1 MNRAMGTDGMK
12 QAVLSAAR
20 GAGLFALARRAS
32 AKRLRILC
40 YHGLWTT
47 PGFQYGD
54 RLFMPPAQ
62 FEARMAR
69 LKRSGYPV
77 LALDA
82 AVTALAAGDL
92 PDNAVVV
99 TIDDGW
105 ASTHSHMVPA
115 LEALGLPS
123 TVYVTSWYVGRDLP
137 VVNKAV
143 DYLHARAGR
152 PAIEVAARAA
162 TIDSLSVGDRAG
174 ALRDLSMSLGIPL
187 DWWETRQFHSMTAAE
202 VADCV
207 RRGMDVQLHTHRHR
221 AAPGQLAAELDEN
234 RARLADWTGLPPGH
248 FDHFCYPSGEY
259 EPEAEPILA
268 AQRVRSATLV
278 EQGTNAPGA
287 NPYRLRR
294 FLDGRSVS
302 EAEFDAY
309 LSGALDL
316 VDAAAARLRRR

>member
-1 MNRAMGTDGMK
+1 MK
-12 QAVLSAAR
+12 QTMLSTAEKF
-20 GAGLFALARRAS
+20 GLFALARRAS

-54 RLFMPPAQ
+54 RLFMPPEQ

-77 LALDA
+77 LGLDA

-105 ASTHSHMVPA
+105 ASTHTHMLPA

-123 TVYVTSWYVGRDLP
+123 TVYVASWYVGRDLP

-143 DYLHARAGR
+143 DYLYARAGR
-152 PAIEVAARAA
+152 GDAEVAARTAA
-162 TIDSLSVGDRAG
+162 IEALPEAERAG
-174 ALRDLSMSLGIPL
+174 ALRDLSMSLGLPL
-187 DWWETRQFHSMTAAE
+187 DWWETRQFHSMTAVE
-202 VADCV
+202 VGDCA

-221 AAPGQLAAELDEN
+221 AAPAQLGAELDAN
-234 RARLADWTGLPPGH
+234 RARLAEWTGLSPGH
-248 FDHFCYPSGEY
+248 FTHFCYPSGEY
-259 EPEAEPILA
+259 EPEAEPVLA
-268 AQRVRSATLV
+268 AQAVRSATLV

-316 VDAAAARLRRR
+316 VDAAAARVRRR

>member
-1 MNRAMGTDGMK
+1 MK
-12 QAVLSAAR
+12 QAVLS
-20 GAGLFALARRAS
+20 GAEKIGLFALARRAS
-32 AKRLRILC
+32 ARRLRILC

-47 PGFQYGD
+47 PGFQYGN
-54 RLFMPPAQ
+54 RLFMPPEQ

-77 LALDA
+77 LGLDA
-82 AVTALAAGDL
+82 AVAALAAGDL

-105 ASTHSHMVPA
+105 ASTHTHMLPA
-115 LEALGLPS
+115 LEAQGLPS
-123 TVYVTSWYVGRDLP
+123 TVYVASWYVGRDLP

-143 DYLHARAGR
+143 DYLYARAGCD
-152 PAIEVAARAA
+152 AAEVAAATAA
-162 TIDSLSVGDRAG
+162 IEALPTGDRAG
-174 ALRDLSMSLGIPL
+174 ALRDLSRSLGIPL
-187 DWWETRQFHSMTAAE
+187 DWWETRQFHSMTPAE
-202 VADCV
+202 VADCA

-221 AAPGQLAAELDEN
+221 ASPEHLEAELDEN
-234 RARLADWTGLPPGH
+234 RARLAEWTGLPPSH
-248 FDHFCYPSGEY
+248 FTHFCYPSGEY

-268 AQRVRSATLV
+268 AQDVRSATLV
-278 EQGTNAPGA
+278 DQGTNAPGA

>member
-1 MNRAMGTDGMK
+1 MK
-12 QAVLSAAR
+12 EAVLSAA
-20 GAGLFALARRAS
+20 GKAGLFGLARRAS

-77 LALDA
+77 LTLDA

-105 ASTHSHMVPA
+105 ASTHSHMLPA
-115 LEALGLPS
+115 LAALGLPS

-152 PAIEVAARAA
+152 PAIEVAARTA
-162 TIDSLSVGDRAG
+162 TIEALPAADRGG

-207 RRGMDVQLHTHRHR
+207 ARGMDVQLHTHRHR
-221 AAPGQLAAELDEN
+221 AAPAQLGPELDEN
-234 RARLADWTGLPPGH
+234 RARLAEWTGLPPGH
-248 FDHFCYPSGEY
+248 FSHFCYPSGEY

-268 AQRVRSATLV
+268 AQGVRSATLV
-278 EQGTNAPGA
+278 EQGTNAPET

-302 EAEFDAY
+302 DAEFDAY